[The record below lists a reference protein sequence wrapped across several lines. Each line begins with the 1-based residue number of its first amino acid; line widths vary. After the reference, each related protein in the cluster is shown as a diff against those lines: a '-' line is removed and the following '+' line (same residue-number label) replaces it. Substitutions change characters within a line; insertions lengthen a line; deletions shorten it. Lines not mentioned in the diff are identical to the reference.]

1 MKHWQRLKGRTSG
14 EFKALQ
20 GEPVKIG
27 SPHFMDF
34 GENPE
39 HSPDGKAQLIAHGAR
54 ARAAT
59 NGMAT
64 MAESRVMKFTCCE
77 SGPASST

>member
-1 MKHWQRLKGRTSG
+1 MTTPMGHTRRCRQDGVVLLVRKLAVLGPTPMKHWQRFNGRTG
-14 EFKALQ
+14 VEFKALQ

-39 HSPDGKAQLIAHGAR
+39 HSPDGKA
-54 ARAAT
+54 
-59 NGMAT
+59 
-64 MAESRVMKFTCCE
+64 
-77 SGPASST
+77 

>member
-1 MKHWQRLKGRTSG
+1 MKDGARQRVTPADAARMVSSLVRKLAVLGPTPMKHWQRFNGRTG
-14 EFKALQ
+14 VEFKALQ

-39 HSPDGKAQLIAHGAR
+39 HSPDGKA
-54 ARAAT
+54 
-59 NGMAT
+59 
-64 MAESRVMKFTCCE
+64 
-77 SGPASST
+77 